1 MSTSP
6 VVSAELRQVL
16 RRLKLG
22 PILETLPERL
32 ALARQ
37 NHMPHQDF
45 LELVLADEV
54 ARRDRTSAALR
65 ARSAR
70 LDPGMQLEAWDETA
84 DVTYDQQLWAELT
97 TLRFLE
103 DAHNVLILGPVGVG
117 KTFMANALGHIAC
130 RRRHTVVAERAD
142 RLLKR
147 LKAARLDNSHE
158 AEMRRLIRVDLLLV
172 DDFALQPL
180 DAVETADVYEII
192 VERHR
197 RSSTLVTSNR
207 EPAEWLPLMAD
218 PLLAQS
224 AVDRLQSAAYELV
237 VEGESYRRRQKP
249 RLDASP
255 TTTKDQEGQPRNKP
269 DDRVRRVPLRRPPR
283 AGSEVS

>member
-1 MSTSP
+1 MRTAT
-6 VVSAELRQVL
+6 VVSPELRQVL

-32 ALARQ
+32 TLAGQ

-65 ARSAR
+65 ARTAR
-70 LDPGMQLEAWDETA
+70 LDPSMMLEAWDQTA
-84 DVTYDQQLWAELT
+84 NVTFDKRLWAELT

-117 KTFMANALGHIAC
+117 KTFLANALCHIAC
-130 RRRHTVVAERAD
+130 RRRRTVIAERAD
-142 RLLKR
+142 RLFKR

-172 DDFALQPL
+172 DDFARAPRGADTPSGMRDPPPVATANGRSWGQASSR
-180 DAVETADVYEII
+180 DVE
-192 VERHR
+192 
-197 RSSTLVTSNR
+197 
-207 EPAEWLPLMAD
+207 
-218 PLLAQS
+218 
-224 AVDRLQSAAYELV
+224 
-237 VEGESYRRRQKP
+237 P
-249 RLDASP
+249 RLGAAP
-255 TTTKDQEGQPRNKP
+255 TT
-269 DDRVRRVPLRRPPR
+269 
-283 AGSEVS
+283 